1 MRTLSEY
8 VREAPPAETFIF
20 GLLIGFW
27 MAFACFLLVNHEQR
41 QDLIEMYE
49 SEISAWE
56 AVADR
61 AYDQGRLDAERVARV
76 AEELSE

>member
-1 MRTLSEY
+1 MRTLSEW
-8 VREAPPAETFIF
+8 VRTMGPADAFVL
-20 GLLIGFW
+20 GL
-27 MAFACFLLVNHEQR
+27 FACFFTVAPALIMVNHEQR

-49 SEISAWE
+49 AEISAWE

-76 AEELSE
+76 AAETGE